1 MPSKPYNGHQS
12 RAAWNVSL
20 WINND
25 EGLYRL
31 ALDCIRRRKT
41 KDAAAKELI
50 ELLPEKTPDGV
61 PYTLRSVR
69 EALVGL
75 EV

>member
-1 MPSKPYNGHQS
+1 MGKPYNGHRS
-12 RAAWNVSL
+12 YNAWNVSL

-31 ALDCIRRRKT
+31 AREYKRQYGKNAPRM
-41 KDAAAKELI
+41 
-50 ELLPEKTPDGV
+50 LLSDLPPRTPDGA
-61 PYTLRSVR
+61 PYTVTSIR

-75 EV
+75 